1 MTKKRTAPALL
12 LGQYSQR
19 SAAETTART
28 SDAATATT
36 THDSIMMSRTV
47 FSQHR
52 LTTTSVSPTTSGYER
67 RPSPLIRR

>member
-1 MTKKRTAPALL
+1 MTKKRTAPVLL

-19 SAAETTART
+19 SAAETIART
-28 SDAATATT
+28 RDAATAT